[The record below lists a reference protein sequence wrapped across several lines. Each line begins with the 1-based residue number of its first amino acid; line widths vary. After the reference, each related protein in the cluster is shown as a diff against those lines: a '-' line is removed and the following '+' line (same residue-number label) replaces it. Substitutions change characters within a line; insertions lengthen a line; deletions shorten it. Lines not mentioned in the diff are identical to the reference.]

1 MFSDNGMISSRQLK
15 RQMVLSFL
23 GVLLLLGTGE
33 AAGGGGNALLGFF
46 LGILLLLAYLFLL
59 VRTAEVYRAPE
70 KYLGLPGKWLLTGVY
85 LSYLALSGGV
95 LLEEMSRVVQIYLLP
110 SVP

>member
-70 KYLGLPGKWLLTGVY
+70 KYLGLPGKWLLTGVT
-85 LSYLALSGGV
+85 
-95 LLEEMSRVVQIYLLP
+95 
-110 SVP
+110 

>member
-1 MFSDNGMISSRQLK
+1 MTSSRRRLTCFPII
-15 RQMVLSFL
+15 RSPALSS
-23 GVLLLLGTGE
+23 GE

-70 KYLGLPGKWLLTGVY
+70 KYLGLPGKWLLTGETRRPDTE
-85 LSYLALSGGV
+85 LTLAEFIFRCRG
-95 LLEEMSRVVQIYLLP
+95 YLLLDRNALIRILED
-110 SVP
+110 S

>member
-33 AAGGGGNALLGFF
+33 AAGGGGMPCLVFF
-46 LGILLLLAYLFLL
+46 
-59 VRTAEVYRAPE
+59 
-70 KYLGLPGKWLLTGVY
+70 
-85 LSYLALSGGV
+85 
-95 LLEEMSRVVQIYLLP
+95 
-110 SVP
+110 